1 MNKKHRHLLALLLC
15 FVMTVSLFAGYSE
28 TKAASEET
36 TQSEEQTETQET
48 GETREITDMA

>member
-28 TKAASEET
+28 TK
-36 TQSEEQTETQET
+36 ET
-48 GETREITDMA
+48 GETREITDMAGR